1 MSGTGHR
8 LSWPVVRCLNTLL
21 DRVEKSPAEWGGQF
35 WPQPAS
41 AGFRCCPA
49 RPSTSRLPY
58 FFMKFRGPKVHPN
71 RPRTAMV
78 CPTWGIVS
86 PTPAAFRGIRSPC
99 AKFGAANLLREKEP
113 LLGYW
118 LALRTAWLYHEED
131 PGSRLSCR
139 FWRPSFWL
147 PNRHRR
153 FRRLLE
159 NLA

>member
-1 MSGTGHR
+1 M
-8 LSWPVVRCLNTLL
+8 
-21 DRVEKSPAEWGGQF
+21 WG
-35 WPQPAS
+35 
-41 AGFRCCPA
+41 
-49 RPSTSRLPY
+49 RLPTCAAVGYRRRSAANAGGTLWVRPIDNRPQLAKLPHKVSLAGQGASY

-139 FWRPSFWL
+139 FWRPS
-147 PNRHRR
+147 PHQVRR
-153 FRRLLE
+153 
-159 NLA
+159 NAM